1 MKLSPF
7 GVLFVFLLILNVA
20 SITSLNPNLNLD
32 LNLNPNPVYAQGTNS
47 QQLIGVNMLGYYTS
61 LPQTRDFKNPF
72 PDNYY
77 DQSFKI
83 IKDGGMNHVRYVYY
97 WESYVKN
104 PTAFIN
110 ELKFAAT
117 LADKYGLKI
126 IYDNHQFHTSSW
138 LNPQR
143 GTGFPNFLF
152 QNNSEY
158 AYGSGGGPKYP
169 SAVAWWTHWWN
180 REITDVN
187 GTDGWTLQARFL
199 NKVVSTVDSHPSTVG
214 YEILSEPQV
223 HSVDQWDK
231 IGKYNTFLADELRK
245 VTKKDIVYSMSIPV
259 DLKSNIGVNAT
270 NLAKMTP
277 ANKTNTIFKFSIY
290 GLPSPGSYQ
299 EERLKMFI
307 AAGNLSGVPVYI
319 GEWNNVDRDKVI
331 NEEGDFVYEIDPKGS
346 DITPAD
352 TTAILK
358 KFNEIDPYGW
368 AFWYWNFRPHRV
380 ENFNL
385 VTSDPNGNLIPT
397 KYFDILKNAIQSVNS
412 GKGSK

>member
-1 MKLSPF
+1 MNLSVF
-7 GVLFVFLLILNVA
+7 GVSFVFLLILNV
-20 SITSLNPNLNLD
+20 SLITNLS
-32 LNLNPNPVYAQGTNS
+32 YGQGAKS
-47 QQLIGVNMLGYYTS
+47 PALIGVNMLGYYTS

-83 IKDGGMNHVRYVYY
+83 IKEGGMNHVRFVYY
-97 WESYVKN
+97 WESFVKN

-117 LADKYGLKI
+117 LGDKYGIKI

-143 GTGFPNFLF
+143 GTGFPSFLF
-152 QNNSEY
+152 QNNSAY
-158 AYGSGGGPKYP
+158 PYGSGGGPKYP
-169 SAVAWWTHWWN
+169 SAAAWWTDWWN
-180 REITDVN
+180 RVITDTN
-187 GTDGWTLQARFL
+187 GTDGWNLQAQFL
-199 NKVVSTVDSHPSTVG
+199 KKVVSTVDSHPSTVG

-223 HSVDQWDK
+223 HSADQWEK
-231 IGKYNTFLADELRK
+231 VGKYNTFMTDEMRQ
-245 VTKKDIVYSMSIPV
+245 VTKKNLIYSMSIPV

-299 EERLKMFI
+299 EERLKMFLS
-307 AAGNLSGVPVYI
+307 AGNLSGVPVYI
-319 GEWNNVDRDKVI
+319 GEWNNVARDKVI
-331 NEEGDFVYEIDPKGS
+331 NEEGDFVYEINPEAS
-346 DITPAD
+346 DITPED
-352 TTAILK
+352 TTVILK

-385 VTSDPNGNLIPT
+385 VTSDDNGNLVPT
-397 KYFDILKNAIQSVNS
+397 KYFDILKNAVHSVYSDKNA
-412 GKGSK
+412 K

>member
-1 MKLSPF
+1 MNLPVF
-7 GVLFVFLLILNVA
+7 GITSAFLLILN
-20 SITSLNPNLNLD
+20 ISLIPNL
-32 LNLNPNPVYAQGTNS
+32 YAQEAKS
-47 QQLIGVNMLGYYTS
+47 QLIGVNMLGYYTT
-61 LPQTRDFKNPF
+61 LPQSREFKNPF

-104 PTAFIN
+104 PVAFIN

-117 LADKYGLKI
+117 LADKYGIKI

-143 GTGFPNFLF
+143 GTGFPGFLF

-158 AYGSGGGPKYP
+158 AYGSGGSPLYP
-169 SAVAWWTHWWN
+169 SAAAWWTQWWN
-180 REITDVN
+180 REVTDAN
-187 GTDGWTLQARFL
+187 GTDGWTLQSEFL
-199 NKVVSTVDSHPSTVG
+199 KKVVSTVDSHASTAG

-231 IGKYNTFLADELRK
+231 IGKFNTFMTNELRN

-259 DLKSNIGVNAT
+259 DLDSNIGVNAT

-277 ANKTNTIFKFSIY
+277 ENKTNTIFKFSIY

-299 EERLKMFI
+299 EERLNMFL
-307 AAGNLSGVPVYI
+307 ATGNLSGVPMYI
-319 GEWNNVDRDKVI
+319 GEWNNVARDKVI
-331 NEEGDFVYEIDPKGS
+331 NEEGDFVYEIDPESS
-346 DITPAD
+346 DITPED
-352 TTAILK
+352 TNAILK

-380 ENFNL
+380 DNFNL
-385 VTSDPNGNLIPT
+385 VTSDATGTLVPT
-397 KYFDILKNAIQSVNS
+397 KYFDILKNAVQSV
-412 GKGSK
+412 K

>member
-1 MKLSPF
+1 MNLSVF
-7 GVLFVFLLILNVA
+7 GVSFVFLLILNI
-20 SITSLNPNLNLD
+20 SLITNLS
-32 LNLNPNPVYAQGTNS
+32 YGQGAKS
-47 QQLIGVNMLGYYTS
+47 PALIGVNMLGYYTS

-83 IKDGGMNHVRYVYY
+83 IKDGGMNHVRFVYY
-97 WESYVKN
+97 WESFVKN
-104 PTAFIN
+104 PIAFIN

-117 LADKYGLKI
+117 LADKYGIKI

-143 GTGFPNFLF
+143 GTGFPSFLF
-152 QNNSEY
+152 QNNSAY
-158 AYGSGGGPKYP
+158 PYGSGGGPKYP
-169 SAVAWWTHWWN
+169 SAAAWWTDWWN
-180 REITDVN
+180 GVITDTN
-187 GTDGWTLQARFL
+187 GTDGWNLQAQFL
-199 NKVVSTVDSHPSTVG
+199 KKVVSTVDSHPSTVG

-223 HSVDQWDK
+223 HSADQWEK
-231 IGKYNTFLADELRK
+231 VGKYNTFMTDEMRK
-245 VTKKDIVYSMSIPV
+245 VTKKNIIYSMSIPV

-277 ANKTNTIFKFSIY
+277 TNKTNTIFKFSIY

-299 EERLKMFI
+299 EERLKMFLS
-307 AAGNLSGVPVYI
+307 AGNLSGVPVYI
-319 GEWNNVDRDKVI
+319 GEWNNVARDKVI
-331 NEEGDFVYEIDPKGS
+331 NEEGDFVYEINPKAS
-346 DITPAD
+346 DITPED
-352 TTAILK
+352 TTVILK

-385 VTSDPNGNLIPT
+385 VTSDANENLIPT
-397 KYFDILKNAIQSVNS
+397 KYFDILKNAVHSVYS
-412 GKGSK
+412 GKNPK

>member
-1 MKLSPF
+1 MNLSVF
-7 GVLFVFLLILNVA
+7 GVSFVFLLILNI
-20 SITSLNPNLNLD
+20 SLITNLS
-32 LNLNPNPVYAQGTNS
+32 YGQGAKS
-47 QQLIGVNMLGYYTS
+47 PALIGVNMLGYYTS

-83 IKDGGMNHVRYVYY
+83 IKDGGMNHVRFVYY
-97 WESYVKN
+97 WESFVKN
-104 PTAFIN
+104 PIAFIN

-117 LADKYGLKI
+117 LADKYGIKI

-143 GTGFPNFLF
+143 GTGFPSFLF
-152 QNNSEY
+152 QNNSAY
-158 AYGSGGGPKYP
+158 PYGSGGGPKYP
-169 SAVAWWTHWWN
+169 SAAAWWTDWWN
-180 REITDVN
+180 RVITDTN
-187 GTDGWTLQARFL
+187 GTDGWNLQAQFL
-199 NKVVSTVDSHPSTVG
+199 KKVVGTVDSHPSTVG

-223 HSVDQWDK
+223 HSADQWEK
-231 IGKYNTFLADELRK
+231 VGKYNTFMTDEMRK
-245 VTKKDIVYSMSIPV
+245 VTKKNIIYSMSIPV

-270 NLAKMTP
+270 NLAKMAP

-299 EERLKMFI
+299 EERLKMFLS
-307 AAGNLSGVPVYI
+307 AGNLSGVPVYI
-319 GEWNNVDRDKVI
+319 GEWNNVARDKVI
-331 NEEGDFVYEIDPKGS
+331 NEEGDFVYEINPKAS
-346 DITPAD
+346 DITPED
-352 TTAILK
+352 TTVILK

-385 VTSDPNGNLIPT
+385 VTSDANENLIPT
-397 KYFDILKNAIQSVNS
+397 KYFDILKNAVHSVYS
-412 GKGSK
+412 GKNPK

>member
-1 MKLSPF
+1 MNFSASGF
-7 GVLFVFLLILNVA
+7 SFVFLLILNVLLMA
-20 SITSLNPNLNLD
+20 NLS
-32 LNLNPNPVYAQGTNS
+32 YAQGTGS
-47 QQLIGVNMLGYYTS
+47 QPLIGVNMLGYYTS

-72 PDNYY
+72 PDSYY

-97 WESYVKN
+97 WESFVKN

-110 ELKFAAT
+110 ELKFAAS
-117 LADKYGLKI
+117 LADKYGLKV

-143 GTGFPNFLF
+143 GTGFPSFLF

-169 SAVAWWTHWWN
+169 SAVAWWTDWWS
-180 REITDVN
+180 REITGTN
-187 GTDGWTLQARFL
+187 GTDGWNLQAQFL
-199 NKVVSTVDSHPSTVG
+199 KKVVSTVDSHPSTVG

-223 HSVDQWDK
+223 HSADQWEK
-231 IGKYNTFLADELRK
+231 IGKYNTLMTNEMRN
-245 VTKKDIVYSMSIPV
+245 VTKKHIIYSMTIPV

-277 ANKTNTIFKFSIY
+277 ENKTNTIFKFSIY

-299 EERLKMFI
+299 EERLNMFI
-307 AAGNLSGVPVYI
+307 STGNLSGVPVYI
-319 GEWNNVDRDKVI
+319 GEWNNVARDKVI
-331 NEEGDFVYEIDPKGS
+331 NEEGDFVYEIDPEAS
-346 DITPAD
+346 DITPED
-352 TTAILK
+352 TTVILK

-385 VTSDPNGNLIPT
+385 VTSDASGNLIPT
-397 KYFDILKNAIQSVNS
+397 KYFDILKNAVQSVY
-412 GKGSK
+412 

>member
-1 MKLSPF
+1 MNLSVS
-7 GVLFVFLLILNVA
+7 GVSFVFLLILNI
-20 SITSLNPNLNLD
+20 SLITNLS
-32 LNLNPNPVYAQGTNS
+32 YGQGAKS
-47 QQLIGVNMLGYYTS
+47 PALIGVNMLGYYTS

-83 IKDGGMNHVRYVYY
+83 IKDGGMNHVRFVYY
-97 WESYVKN
+97 WESFVKN
-104 PTAFIN
+104 PIAFIN

-117 LADKYGLKI
+117 LADKYGIKI

-143 GTGFPNFLF
+143 GTGFPSFLF
-152 QNNSEY
+152 QNNSAY
-158 AYGSGGGPKYP
+158 PYGSGGGPKYP
-169 SAVAWWTHWWN
+169 SAAAWWTDWWN
-180 REITDVN
+180 RVITDTN
-187 GTDGWTLQARFL
+187 GTDGWNLQAQFL
-199 NKVVSTVDSHPSTVG
+199 KKVVSTVDSHPSTVG

-223 HSVDQWDK
+223 HSADQWEK
-231 IGKYNTFLADELRK
+231 VGKYNTFMTDEMRK
-245 VTKKDIVYSMSIPV
+245 VTKKNIIYSMSIPV

-299 EERLKMFI
+299 EERLKMFLS
-307 AAGNLSGVPVYI
+307 AGNLSGVPVYI
-319 GEWNNVDRDKVI
+319 GEWNNVARDKVI
-331 NEEGDFVYEIDPKGS
+331 NEEGDFVYEINPKAS
-346 DITPAD
+346 DITPED
-352 TTAILK
+352 TTVILK

-385 VTSDPNGNLIPT
+385 VTSDANENLIPT
-397 KYFDILKNAIQSVNS
+397 KYFDILKNAVHSVYS
-412 GKGSK
+412 GKNPK

>member
-1 MKLSPF
+1 MKLSPY
-7 GVLFVFLLILNVA
+7 GISFVFLLILNVA
-20 SITSLNPNLNLD
+20 SISSLNPD
-32 LNLNPNPVYAQGTNS
+32 LNLNLNLNPIYAQGTNS

-187 GTDGWTLQARFL
+187 GTDGWTLQSQFL
-199 NKVVSTVDSHPSTVG
+199 KKVVSTVDSHPSTVG

-231 IGKYNTFLADELRK
+231 VGKYNTFLADELRK

-299 EERLKMFI
+299 EERLNTFI

-331 NEEGDFVYEIDPKGS
+331 NEEGDFVYEINPEES

-358 KFNEIDPYGW
+358 KFNQIDPYGW

-385 VTSDPNGNLIPT
+385 VTSDPSGNLIPT
-397 KYFDILKNAIQSVNS
+397 KYFDILKNAVQSVNS
-412 GKGSK
+412 TKGSK

>member
-1 MKLSPF
+1 MILSVF
-7 GVLFVFLLILNVA
+7 GFSFVFLLILNV
-20 SITSLNPNLNLD
+20 SLIANLS
-32 LNLNPNPVYAQGTNS
+32 YAQGPKS
-47 QQLIGVNMLGYYTS
+47 PGLIGVNMLGYYTS

-97 WESYVKN
+97 WESFVKN

-117 LADKYGLKI
+117 LGDKYGIKI

-143 GTGFPNFLF
+143 GTGFPSFLF

-158 AYGSGGGPKYP
+158 PYGSGGGPKYP
-169 SAVAWWTHWWN
+169 SAAAWWTDWWN
-180 REITDVN
+180 RKITDTN
-187 GTDGWTLQARFL
+187 GTDGWNLQAQFL
-199 NKVVSTVDSHPSTVG
+199 KKVVSTVDGHPSTVG

-223 HSVDQWDK
+223 HSADQWEK
-231 IGKYNTFLADELRK
+231 IGKYNTLMTDEMRK
-245 VTKKDIVYSMSIPV
+245 VTKKNIIYSMTIPV

-270 NLAKMTP
+270 NLAKMAP
-277 ANKTNTIFKFSIY
+277 VNKTNTIFKFSIY

-299 EERLKMFI
+299 EQRLNVFLS
-307 AAGNLSGVPVYI
+307 AGNLSGVPVYI
-319 GEWNNVDRDKVI
+319 GEWNNVARDKVI
-331 NEEGDFVYEIDPKGS
+331 NEEGDFVYEINPEAS
-346 DITPAD
+346 DITPED
-352 TTAILK
+352 TTVILK

-385 VTSDPNGNLIPT
+385 VTSDENGNLVPT
-397 KYFDILKNAIQSVNS
+397 KYFDILKNAVHSVYS
-412 GKGSK
+412 SKNAK

>member
-1 MKLSPF
+1 MNLSVF
-7 GVLFVFLLILNVA
+7 GVSFVFLLILNV
-20 SITSLNPNLNLD
+20 SLITNLS
-32 LNLNPNPVYAQGTNS
+32 YGQGAKS
-47 QQLIGVNMLGYYTS
+47 PALIGVNMLGYYTS
-61 LPQTRDFKNPF
+61 LPQTREFKNPF

-77 DQSFKI
+77 DQSYKI
-83 IKDGGMNHVRYVYY
+83 IKEGGMNHVRFVYY
-97 WESYVKN
+97 WESFVKN
-104 PTAFIN
+104 PIAFIN

-117 LADKYGLKI
+117 LADKYGIKI

-143 GTGFPNFLF
+143 GTGFPSFLF
-152 QNNSEY
+152 QNNSAY
-158 AYGSGGGPKYP
+158 PYGSGGGPKYP
-169 SAVAWWTHWWN
+169 SAAAWWTDWWN
-180 REITDVN
+180 RVITDTN
-187 GTDGWTLQARFL
+187 GTDGWNLQAQFL
-199 NKVVSTVDSHPSTVG
+199 KKVVSTVDSHPSTVG

-223 HSVDQWDK
+223 HSADQWEK
-231 IGKYNTFLADELRK
+231 VGKYNTFMTDEMRK
-245 VTKKDIVYSMSIPV
+245 VTKKNIIYSMSIPV

-307 AAGNLSGVPVYI
+307 SAGNLSGVPVYI
-319 GEWNNVDRDKVI
+319 GEWNNVARDKVI
-331 NEEGDFVYEIDPKGS
+331 NEEGDFVYEINPEAS
-346 DITPAD
+346 DITPED
-352 TTAILK
+352 TNMILK

-385 VTSDPNGNLIPT
+385 VTSDDNGNLIPT
-397 KYFDILKNAIQSVNS
+397 KYFDILKNAVHSVYS
-412 GKGSK
+412 GKNAK

>member
-1 MKLSPF
+1 MNLSVF
-7 GVLFVFLLILNVA
+7 GVSFVFLLILNI
-20 SITSLNPNLNLD
+20 SLITNLS
-32 LNLNPNPVYAQGTNS
+32 YGQGAKS
-47 QQLIGVNMLGYYTS
+47 PALIGVNMLGYYTS

-83 IKDGGMNHVRYVYY
+83 IKDGGMNHVRFVYY
-97 WESYVKN
+97 WESFVKN
-104 PTAFIN
+104 PIAFIN

-117 LADKYGLKI
+117 LADKYGIKI

-143 GTGFPNFLF
+143 GTGFPSFLF
-152 QNNSEY
+152 QNNSAY
-158 AYGSGGGPKYP
+158 PYGSGGGPKYP
-169 SAVAWWTHWWN
+169 SAAAWWTDWWN
-180 REITDVN
+180 RVITDTN
-187 GTDGWTLQARFL
+187 GTDGWNLQAQFL
-199 NKVVSTVDSHPSTVG
+199 KKVVGTVDSHPSTVG

-223 HSVDQWDK
+223 HSADQWEK
-231 IGKYNTFLADELRK
+231 VGKYNTFMTDEMRK
-245 VTKKDIVYSMSIPV
+245 VTKKNIIYSMSIPV

-299 EERLKMFI
+299 EERLKMFLS
-307 AAGNLSGVPVYI
+307 AGNLSGVPVYI
-319 GEWNNVDRDKVI
+319 GEWNNVARDKVI
-331 NEEGDFVYEIDPKGS
+331 NEEGDFVYEINPKAS
-346 DITPAD
+346 DITPED
-352 TTAILK
+352 TTVILK

-385 VTSDPNGNLIPT
+385 VTSDANENLIPT
-397 KYFDILKNAIQSVNS
+397 KYFDILKNAVHSVYS
-412 GKGSK
+412 GKNPK